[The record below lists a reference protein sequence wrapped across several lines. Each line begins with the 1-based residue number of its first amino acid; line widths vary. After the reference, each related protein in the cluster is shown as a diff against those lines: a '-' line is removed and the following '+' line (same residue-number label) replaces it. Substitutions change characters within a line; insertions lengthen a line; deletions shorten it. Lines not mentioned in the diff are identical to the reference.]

1 VAQLFLLNKG
11 GKGVV
16 SMLAR
21 IKYLTAGESHGK
33 GLLGI
38 IDNIPAGLEIS
49 EDYIKEQLF
58 RRQQGH
64 GRGGRMKIETDHAE
78 IYTGVRHG
86 KSLGSP
92 IGLVL
97 PNKDWVNWT
106 KKMSS
111 EPVDEKITKVTLP
124 RPGHA
129 DLAGVQKFDF
139 NDIRNVLER
148 SSARE
153 TAMRVALASI
163 CRKFLHEVGIE
174 VGSRV
179 TQIYNVKDETPLPEG
194 ISPEVLN
201 EMADKSSVRCLD
213 KKAETDMIAAINKAK
228 AEGDSVGGIF
238 EIIATG
244 LPYGLGSHTQWD
256 KKLHARIAESLMSVN
271 AFKGI
276 EIGMGF
282 GEAERLG
289 SDVHD
294 EIGWDGEKYIRH
306 SNNAG
311 GIEGGMSN
319 AQPIVIRAVM
329 KPIPTLIKP
338 LRSVDIESKE
348 EKLAHKERTDS
359 CAVPAASVV
368 AESMVCFVLADALLE
383 KFGGDTMEQL
393 KAHIK
398 VSGKY

>member
-1 VAQLFLLNKG
+1 
-11 GKGVV
+11 
-16 SMLAR
+16 MLAK

-38 IDNIPAGLEIS
+38 IDGLPAGLEID
-49 EDYIKEQLF
+49 EEFIAHDLF

-64 GRGGRMKIETDHAE
+64 GRGGRMKIEKDHAE

-92 IGLVL
+92 IGLIL
-97 PNKDWVNWT
+97 PNKDFENWT

-111 EPVDEKITKVTLP
+111 LPVEAGIKRVTLP

-129 DLAGVQKFDF
+129 DLAGIHKFDF
-139 NDIRNVLER
+139 DDIRNVLER

-153 TAMRVALASI
+153 TTMRVALASI
-163 CRKFLHEVGIE
+163 CRILLKEVGIT

-179 TQIYNVKDETPLPEG
+179 VQIHTIKDETLLSEHITPEA
-194 ISPEVLN
+194 LN
-201 EMADKSSVRCLD
+201 NKVDKSPVRCLD
-213 KKAETDMIAAINKAK
+213 KKVEKRMIDAIDKAK
-228 AEGDSVGGIF
+228 REGDSVGGVF
-238 EIIATG
+238 EIVASG
-244 LPYGLGSHTQWD
+244 LPYGLGSHTKWD
-256 KKLHARIAESLMSVN
+256 AKLHARIAESIMSVN

-282 GEAERLG
+282 ESARHLG
-289 SDVHD
+289 SSVHD
-294 EIGWDGEKYIRH
+294 EIGWDGKKYTRY

-338 LRSVDIESKE
+338 LRSIDIETKE
-348 EKLAHKERTDS
+348 EKLAHKERTDT
-359 CAVPAASVV
+359 CAVPSASIV
-368 AESMVCFVLADALLE
+368 AESMLCFVLADAMLE
-383 KFGGDTMEQL
+383 KFGGDTMDQL

-398 VSGKY
+398 VSGNY

>member
-1 VAQLFLLNKG
+1 
-11 GKGVV
+11 
-16 SMLAR
+16 MLSR
-21 IKYLTAGESHGK
+21 LKYLTAGESHGK

-38 IDNIPAGLEIS
+38 IEGIPAGLEIS
-49 EDYIKEQLF
+49 ESYISAQLY

-64 GRGGRMKIETDHAE
+64 GRGGRMKIETDFAE
-78 IYTGVRHG
+78 LYTGVRHG
-86 KSLGSP
+86 ESLGSP
-92 IGLVL
+92 IGLIL
-97 PNKDWVNWT
+97 QNKDWENWIQ
-106 KKMSS
+106 KMSAD
-111 EPVDEKITKVTLP
+111 PVEDKIRKVTLP

-129 DLAGVQKFDF
+129 DLTGVQKFDF
-139 NDIRNVLER
+139 DDIRNVLER

-153 TAMRVALASI
+153 TAIRVALASV
-163 CRKFLHEVGIE
+163 CRKLLKEVGIE

-179 TQIYNVKDETPLPEG
+179 VQIHSLKDTSPIPEG
-194 ISPEVLN
+194 ISPEGLN
-201 EMADKSSVRCLD
+201 EMADRSPVRCLD
-213 KKAETDMIAAINKAK
+213 KSTEKEMMDVIDKAK
-228 AEGDSVGGIF
+228 ADGDSVGGVF

-256 KKLHARIAESLMSVN
+256 RKLQARIAESILSIN

-282 GEAERLG
+282 NQAGKFG
-289 SDVHD
+289 SNVHD
-294 EIGWDGEKYIRH
+294 EIGHDGEKYIRH

-338 LRSVDIESKE
+338 LRSVDIETKE

-359 CAVPAASVV
+359 CAVPAASIV
-368 AESMVCFVLADALLE
+368 AESMLCFVLADALLE
-383 KFGGDTMEQL
+383 KFGGDSMNQL
-393 KAHIK
+393 KAHMK
-398 VSGKY
+398 ATSKY

>member
-1 VAQLFLLNKG
+1 
-11 GKGVV
+11 
-16 SMLAR
+16 MLAK

-38 IDNIPAGLEIS
+38 IDGLPAGLEIN
-49 EDYIKEQLF
+49 EECIAHDLF

-92 IGLVL
+92 IGLIL
-97 PNKDWVNWT
+97 PNKDFENWT
-106 KKMSS
+106 TKMSS
-111 EPVDEKITKVTLP
+111 KPVEEGIKKVTLP

-129 DLAGVQKFDF
+129 DLAGVQKYDSD
-139 NDIRNVLER
+139 DIRNILER

-153 TAMRVALASI
+153 TTMRVALASI
-163 CRKFLHEVGIE
+163 CRILLREVGIT

-179 TQIYNVKDETPLPEG
+179 VQIHTVKDEILLSEHITPED
-194 ISPEVLN
+194 LN
-201 EMADKSSVRCLD
+201 KKADKSPVRCLD
-213 KKAETDMIAAINKAK
+213 KKVEKKMIAAIDKAK
-228 AEGDSVGGIF
+228 KEGDSLGGVF
-238 EIIATG
+238 EVVATG
-244 LPYGLGSHTQWD
+244 VPYGLGSHTQWD
-256 KKLHARIAESLMSVN
+256 QKLHARIAESIMSIN

-282 GEAERLG
+282 DEAGKLG
-289 SDVHD
+289 SEVHD

-338 LRSVDIESKE
+338 LRSVDIQTKE
-348 EKLAHKERTDS
+348 DKLAHKERTDACS
-359 CAVPAASVV
+359 VPAASIV
-368 AESMVCFVLADALLE
+368 AESMLCFVLADAL
-383 KFGGDTMEQL
+383 
-393 KAHIK
+393 
-398 VSGKY
+398 

>member
-1 VAQLFLLNKG
+1 
-11 GKGVV
+11 
-16 SMLAR
+16 MLSR
-21 IKYLTAGESHGK
+21 LKYLTAGESHGK

-38 IDNIPAGLEIS
+38 IDGIPAGLEIS
-49 EDYIKEQLF
+49 ESYISAQLY

-64 GRGGRMKIETDHAE
+64 GRGGRMKIETDFAE
-78 IYTGVRHG
+78 LYTGVRHG
-86 KSLGSP
+86 ESLGSP
-92 IGLVL
+92 IGLIL
-97 PNKDWVNWT
+97 QNKDWENWIQ
-106 KKMSS
+106 KMSAD
-111 EPVDEKITKVTLP
+111 PVEDKIRKVTLP

-129 DLAGVQKFDF
+129 DLTGVQKFDF
-139 NDIRNVLER
+139 DDIRNVLER

-153 TAMRVALASI
+153 TAIRVALASV
-163 CRKFLHEVGIE
+163 CRKLLKEVGIE

-179 TQIYNVKDETPLPEG
+179 VQIHSVKDTSPIPEG
-194 ISPEVLN
+194 ISPEGLN
-201 EMADKSSVRCLD
+201 EMADSSPVRCLD
-213 KKAETDMIAAINKAK
+213 KSTEKEMMDVIDKAK
-228 AEGDSVGGIF
+228 ADGDSVGGVF

-256 KKLHARIAESLMSVN
+256 RKLQARIAESILSIN

-282 GEAERLG
+282 DQAGKFG
-289 SDVHD
+289 SNVHD
-294 EIGWDGEKYIRH
+294 EIGHDGEKYIRH

-338 LRSVDIESKE
+338 LRSVDIETKE

-359 CAVPAASVV
+359 CAVPAASIV
-368 AESMVCFVLADALLE
+368 AESMLCFVLADALLE
-383 KFGGDTMEQL
+383 KFGGDSMNQL
-393 KAHIK
+393 KAHMK
-398 VSGKY
+398 ATSKY

>member
-1 VAQLFLLNKG
+1 
-11 GKGVV
+11 
-16 SMLAR
+16 MLAR

-38 IDNIPAGLEIS
+38 IDNVPAGLEIS
-49 EDYIKEQLF
+49 EDYIAHQLF

-64 GRGGRMKIETDHAE
+64 GRGGRMKIEKDYAE

-92 IGLVL
+92 IGLIL
-97 PNKDWVNWT
+97 PNKDFENWI

-111 EPVDEKITKVTLP
+111 ESVNEKITKVTLP

-139 NDIRNVLER
+139 DDIRNVLER

-153 TAMRVALASI
+153 TAMRVALASV
-163 CRKFLHEVGIE
+163 CRKLLKDLGIE

-179 TQIYNVKDETPLPEG
+179 TQIHIVKDESSLPLSL
-194 ISPEVLN
+194 SPESLN
-201 EMADKSSVRCLD
+201 KKVDQSPVRCLD
-213 KKAETDMIAAINKAK
+213 KGAEKDMIAAIDVAK

-238 EIIATG
+238 EVIATG

-256 KKLHARIAESLMSVN
+256 KKLHARIAESIMSIN

-282 GEAERLG
+282 DEAGKLG
-289 SDVHD
+289 SEVHD

-306 SNNAG
+306 SKNAG

-338 LRSVDIESKE
+338 LRSVDIQTKE
-348 EKLAHKERTDS
+348 DKLAHKERTDS
-359 CAVPAASVV
+359 CSVPAASIV
-368 AESMVCFVLADALLE
+368 AESMLCFVLADTLLE

-393 KAHIK
+393 KKHIK
-398 VSGKY
+398 ATGKY